1 MLTVDMM
8 RAPRADN
15 PTAVKFMLSATARE
29 ALRRGKDKTGHDM
42 STLVDW
48 LIQREFGGLLPKAVS
63 TDEPELFP
71 REPETPQRNQT
82 DNYGRTSRDP
92 DFEFDS

>member
-15 PTAVKFMLSATARE
+15 PTAVKFMLSETARR
-29 ALRRGKDKTGHDM
+29 ALRCGKEVTGHDM

-48 LIQREFGGLLPKAVS
+48 LIQREYGHLLPPP
-63 TDEPELFP
+63 DQPDLFNA
-71 REPETPQRNQT
+71 TPVAAKPTTQT
-82 DNYGRTSRDP
+82 DNYGRTNRDP
-92 DFEFDS
+92 DFEFDQ

>member
-15 PTAVKFMLSATARE
+15 PTAVKFMLSETARR
-29 ALRRGKDKTGHDM
+29 ALRCGKEKTGHDM

-48 LIQREFGGLLPKAVS
+48 LIQREYGSLLPQPVQA
-63 TDEPELFP
+63 DQPDLFQAAP
-71 REPETPQRNQT
+71 TAKPTTQT
-82 DNYGRTSRDP
+82 DNYGRTNRDP
-92 DFEFDS
+92 DFEFDQ